1 MNRLLLKALYRVVG
15 DVVDITKHPD
25 FKKGGKE
32 LDPRKRFLDM
42 QRQRDQKESD
52 VVKFDSTE
60 DKVKEGKELTENERM
75 IEIKKLGNAL
85 KGKTIDG
92 GKVTSVKVSKDRYP
106 MVVVT
111 VAWPIDKSVSRDEDY
126 YIIYR
131 EDDSIRI
138 EYKYNKV
145 PVGKEGNAAASEI
158 LKMVKNPYEVAQKF
172 KKGDTVLYVLK
183 NFKSPNPNDRY
194 QGWAPDV
201 GATGT
206 YGTPAKAKEQIGL
219 MAKQY
224 GT

>member
-1 MNRLLLKALYRVVG
+1 MNILLLKALYRVVG

-42 QRQRDQKESD
+42 QRKRDQKESD
-52 VVKFDSTE
+52 VIKFDSTQ

-106 MVVVT
+106 MVEIT
-111 VAWPIDKSVSRDEDY
+111 VAWPIEKNVTRDQKY

-145 PVGKEGNAAASEI
+145 PVGKDGIAAASEI
-158 LKMVKNPYEVAQKF
+158 LKMVTNPYEVFQKF
-172 KKGDTVLYVLK
+172 KKGNTVLYVLK
-183 NFKSPNPNDRY
+183 NLNSPNPNDRY
-194 QGWAPDV
+194 QGWGPDV
-201 GATGT
+201 GATDT

-219 MAKQY
+219 MAKHY

>member
-106 MVVVT
+106 MVEVT
-111 VAWPIDKSVSRDEDY
+111 VAWPIEKNVTRDDTY
-126 YIIYR
+126 YITYK
-131 EDDSIRI
+131 EDDDIRI
-138 EYKYNKV
+138 EYRYNKV
-145 PVGKEGNAAASEI
+145 SVGKDGSTAASEI
-158 LKMVKNPYEVAQKF
+158 LKMVQNPYQVAQKF
-172 KKGDTVLYVLK
+172 KKGDTVLY
-183 NFKSPNPNDRY
+183 PNDRY
-194 QGWAPDV
+194 QGWGPDV
-201 GATGT
+201 GATDT
-206 YGTPAKAKEQIGL
+206 YGTPTKAKEQLAL
-219 MAKQY
+219 MVKSY